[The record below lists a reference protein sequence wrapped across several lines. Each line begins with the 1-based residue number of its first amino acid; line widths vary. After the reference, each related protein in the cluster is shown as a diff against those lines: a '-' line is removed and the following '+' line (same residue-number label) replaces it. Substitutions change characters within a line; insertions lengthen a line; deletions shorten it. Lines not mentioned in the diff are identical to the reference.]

1 MKSKL
6 ERLQLSF
13 KNGETEREKFFD
25 GASWAARQCVQACDK
40 GVDQS
45 NQLRLQYQQRIKEC
59 DQDHFMRLRA
69 AEWLLDS
76 VARLV
81 KEVRNENQS
90 VLEKAIRD

>member
-1 MKSKL
+1 
-6 ERLQLSF
+6 
-13 KNGETEREKFFD
+13 
-25 GASWAARQCVQACDK
+25 
-40 GVDQS
+40 
-45 NQLRLQYQQRIKEC
+45 
-59 DQDHFMRLRA
+59 MRLRA